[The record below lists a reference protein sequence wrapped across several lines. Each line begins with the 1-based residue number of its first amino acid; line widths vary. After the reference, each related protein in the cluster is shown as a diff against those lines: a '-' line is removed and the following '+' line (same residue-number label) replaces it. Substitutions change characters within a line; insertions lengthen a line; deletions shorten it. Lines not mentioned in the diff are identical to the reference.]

1 MAVDRTVRAEH
12 FIKSTTERQV
22 GPGAYQPKRE
32 VDRSLKN
39 PTIARGQLYRTADR
53 INKRRKNKGSIRA
66 DFEGDDTSSAE
77 EGSPAPG
84 QHLNAHHVSTFNK

>member
-12 FIKSTTERQV
+12 FIKSTTERNV

-32 VDRSLKN
+32 VDRSLKTN
-39 PTIARGQLYRTADR
+39 TIARGQLYRIADR

-66 DFEGDDTSSAE
+66 DFEGDDSSSE
-77 EGSPAPG
+77 EGNSPAPG